1 MTPYD
6 MIKAHM
12 TQAIPFAAHVGIEL
26 IEIGDGTATAALDQ
40 RRETSNHI
48 QTQHAGAMFT
58 LGEAASGAALG
69 GALAPVLL
77 DVRLVASGAQIS
89 YVKIA
94 KGRLTA
100 TAKTSA
106 PGAELLA
113 TLQDVGKVTFSVD
126 VDIHDEAGDTVVTMH
141 VDWHVKTGGQP
152 KS

>member
-12 TQAIPFAAHVGIEL
+12 AKSIPFAEHVGIEL

-40 RRETSNHI
+40 RTETGNHI
-48 QTQHAGAMFT
+48 GSQHAGAMFT
-58 LGEAASGAALG
+58 LGEAASGGALG

-77 DVRLVASGAQIS
+77 QVRPVAAGAQIT

-100 TAKTSA
+100 TAHTTV

-113 TLQDVGKVTFSVD
+113 TLADAGKVAFDVSVD
-126 VDIHDEAGDTVVTMH
+126 IKDAAGDTVVNML
-141 VDWHVKTGGQP
+141 VNWHVRKA
-152 KS
+152 

>member
-12 TQAIPFAAHVGIEL
+12 TQAIPFAAHVGVEL

-77 DVRLVASGAQIS
+77 EVSPVASGAQVS

-100 TAKTSA
+100 IAQTSA
-106 PGAELLA
+106 PGSELLD
-113 TLQDVGKVTFSVD
+113 TLKEVGKVTFSVD
-126 VDIHDEAGDTVVTMH
+126 VDIRDEAGETVASMQ
-141 VDWHVKTGGQP
+141 VDWHVKGA
-152 KS
+152 K

>member
-12 TQAIPFAAHVGIEL
+12 SQAIPFATHVGIEL

-40 RRETSNHI
+40 RTETSNHI
-48 QTQHAGAMFT
+48 KSQHAGAMFT

-77 DVRLVASGAQIS
+77 EVRPVASGAQIS

-100 TAKTSA
+100 TAHTSA

-113 TLQDVGKVTFSVD
+113 TLKEVGKVMFSVD
-126 VDIHDEAGDTVVTMH
+126 VDIRDEAGDTVVSMQ
-141 VDWHVKTGGQP
+141 VDWHVKAA
-152 KS
+152 K

>member
-12 TQAIPFAAHVGIEL
+12 AEAIPFANHVGVEL
-26 IEIGDGTATAALDQ
+26 IKIADGSATAALDQ
-40 RRETSNHI
+40 RTETSNHI

-58 LGEAASGAALG
+58 LGEAASGGALG

-77 DVRLVASGAQIS
+77 EVRPVAAGATIS

-100 TAKTSA
+100 HAKTDES
-106 PGAELLA
+106 GADLLA
-113 TLQDVGKVTFSVD
+113 RLKSDGKVAFGVD
-126 VDIHDEAGDTVVTMH
+126 VDIRDGEDETVATMR
-141 VDWHVKTGGQP
+141 VDWHVRGK
-152 KS
+152 

>member
-1 MTPYD
+1 MTPFD
-6 MIKAHM
+6 MIKDHM
-12 TQAIPFAAHVGIEL
+12 SKAIPFANHVGIEL
-26 IEIGDGTATAALDQ
+26 LEIADGRATAALDQ
-40 RRETSNHI
+40 RTETSNHI

-77 DVRLVASGAQIS
+77 TVRPVAAGAQIS

-100 TAKTSA
+100 TAQSSR

-113 TLQDVGKVTFSVD
+113 ELKEVGKVAFAVD
-126 VDIHDEAGDTVVTMH
+126 VDIRDEAGDTVVNLR
-141 VDWHVKTGGQP
+141 VDWHVKAAG
-152 KS
+152 